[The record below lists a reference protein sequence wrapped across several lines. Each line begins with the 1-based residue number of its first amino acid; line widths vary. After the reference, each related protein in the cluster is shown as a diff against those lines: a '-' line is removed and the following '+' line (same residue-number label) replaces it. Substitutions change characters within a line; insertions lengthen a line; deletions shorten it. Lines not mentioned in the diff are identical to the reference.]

1 MARSGGK
8 FLRRFTQTLMFT
20 ERTFRHRF
28 PHEFPMKLS
37 AYRFAIALAATLS
50 LHADELAPVGPNI
63 RPLAA
68 KPGARPFTYV
78 EAPDKLPNYLA
89 GEKWGTQGQ
98 AITQMQAPMSPEQS
112 LTRLVVQPGFTTS
125 LFAAEP
131 DITKPIALAWDE
143 RGRLWVAET
152 VDYPNEQQPEGQGRD
167 RIKICE
173 DTNGDGKADKFTV
186 FADKLSIPTSLC
198 FGNGGLI
205 VIEGGHTLF
214 LKDTDG
220 DDRADERKVLFSG
233 WNMGDTHATAS
244 NLRYG
249 LDNWIW
255 GTVGYSGFDGEVGGK
270 NVKFG
275 MGVFRFKPDGSA
287 LEFIRSSN
295 NNTWGLGLTEDGVVL
310 GSTANGNA
318 AWYMPIPNRYYEA
331 VSGWNS
337 SRMETVADTQAIYP
351 VTEKVRQVD
360 WHNKY
365 SAGAGSALYTAR
377 AFPAEFWN
385 QISFVCEPTGHLIGW
400 FRWER
405 QGADFKAVN
414 LGSFLASDDEWTAP
428 IVAEVGPDGALWVL
442 DWYNYI
448 VQHNPVPIGFKNG
461 KGNAYETPIRDKRH
475 GRVFRVVHESDRQQG
490 KRLNPLKASATK
502 TGKPGEE
509 LVAALKSD
517 NQLWRMHAQRLL
529 IERGDKSV
537 APALRE
543 LVADSSADTLGF
555 NAGATH
561 ALWTLHGL
569 NAVGAEATAALK
581 HASPSVRRAAV
592 GVLPR
597 TEDSRDTLVRSGLLK
612 DSDAQVRLA
621 VLLALADLPADED
634 TGFAL
639 AQAIRDPRNAGDR
652 WLRDACA
659 AAGAKH
665 LAGFGKGIIGS
676 ADPLPAGA
684 LEVVRIVAR
693 HYATATPD
701 SVAMVVRAVSE
712 TSATTTTAVL
722 DGLIAGWPAQSKPDF
737 NDEAGT
743 QLDEA
748 MRAFPD
754 AAKDKLLVLAQKWG
768 RLDLFTAQV
777 SASKQRLA
785 AKLADTAAADPER
798 IEAARGL
805 LRLADE
811 IGNVRAA
818 LGQISLQASP
828 ALAGGLLGALSESRL
843 PETGTEVLSLWKKFT
858 PAQKRAALNTLLRR
872 GPWAAAVLDQL
883 AAGNLVPK
891 DLDGGQWQALRN
903 NPDRVLAARAKML
916 SEKTAKLSSD
926 REAVVKQFMP
936 AAKKDG
942 DLKRG
947 KELYAQN
954 CGVCHLFYG
963 TGGKV
968 GPDLSGI
975 GVRAKDEILA
985 EILDP
990 NRSVEA
996 NYVLWTVETKAGDS
1010 LSGRL
1015 DTETQTSVE
1024 LYDLQ
1029 GQKHVFQRKDIASLT
1044 ASNQSIM
1051 PTGLEQVGEQGL
1063 ADILAYLAAGA
1074 QK

>member
-1 MARSGGK
+1 
-8 FLRRFTQTLMFT
+8 MFT

-37 AYRFAIALAATLS
+37 AHRFATALAATLS

-68 KPGARPFTYV
+68 KPGTRPFTYV

-98 AITQMQAPMSPEQS
+98 AITQMQAPLSPEES
-112 LTRLVVQPGFTTS
+112 AKRLVVQPGFTTS

-214 LKDTDG
+214 LKDTNG

-249 LDNWIW
+249 PDNWIW

-331 VSGWNS
+331 VSGWNA

-365 SAGAGSALYTAR
+365 TAGAGSALYTAR
-377 AFPAEFWN
+377 AFPQEFWN

-475 GRVFRVVHESDRQQG
+475 GRVFRVMATG
-490 KRLNPLKASATK
+490 GTAKPAPAALNSA
-502 TGKPGEE
+502 KPAE
-509 LVAALKSD
+509 LVAALRSD

-529 IERGDKSV
+529 VERADKAA
-537 APALRE
+537 APELRE
-543 LVADSSADTLGF
+543 LVADRSVDALGL
-555 NAGATH
+555 NAAATH
-561 ALWTLHGL
+561 ALWTLQGL
-569 NAVGAEATAALK
+569 GAVGAEATAALK
-581 HASPSVRRAAV
+581 HPSASVRRAAV

-597 TEDSRDTLVRSGLLK
+597 NDESRDTLVRSGLLK

-621 VLLALADLPADED
+621 VFLAPADLPADED
-634 TGFAL
+634 AGFAL
-639 AQAIRDPRNAGDR
+639 AKALRDPVNAGDR
-652 WLRDACA
+652 WLRDALA
-659 AAGAKH
+659 AAAAKH
-665 LAGFGKGIIGS
+665 LEGFGKGIIGS
-676 ADPLPAGA
+676 LDPLPESA

-693 HYATATPD
+693 HYATAAPD

-737 NDEAGT
+737 NDEAVT
-743 QLDEA
+743 QLGEA

-754 AAKDKLLVLAQKWG
+754 AAKDKLLGLAQKWG

-777 SASKQRLA
+777 SATKQRLA

-805 LRLADE
+805 LRLADQM
-811 IGNVRAA
+811 GTVRAA

-828 ALAGGLLGALSESRL
+828 ALAGGLLGALGESRL
-843 PETGTEVLSLWKKFT
+843 PETGTEVLSHWKEFT

-903 NPDRVLAARAKML
+903 NPDRDLAARAKAL

-926 REAVVKQFMP
+926 REAVMKQFMP
-936 AAKKDG
+936 AAKKEG

-947 KELYAQN
+947 QELYSQN

-963 TGGKV
+963 AGGKV

-1029 GQKHVFQRKDIASLT
+1029 GQKHVFQRKDLASLT

-1051 PTGLEQVGEQGL
+1051 PTGLEQLGEQGL
-1063 ADILAYLAAGA
+1063 ADILAYLAAGV

>member
-1 MARSGGK
+1 
-8 FLRRFTQTLMFT
+8 
-20 ERTFRHRF
+20 
-28 PHEFPMKLS
+28 MKLL
-37 AYRFAIALAATLS
+37 AYRFAIALAATFALS
-50 LHADELAPVGPNI
+50 ADELVPATPHV
-63 RPLAA
+63 RPLNA
-68 KPGARPFTYV
+68 KPGARPFSYM

-98 AITQMQAPMSPEQS
+98 AITQMQAPMSPEES
-112 LTRLVVQPGFTTS
+112 AKRLVVQPGFTTS

-152 VDYPNEQQPEGQGRD
+152 VDYPNEQQPDGQGRD

-214 LKDTDG
+214 LKDTNG

-270 NVKFG
+270 QVKFG

-331 VSGWNS
+331 VSGWS
-337 SRMETVADTQAIYP
+337 ATRMETVADTQAIYP

-365 SAGAGSALYTAR
+365 TAGAGSALYTAR
-377 AFPAEFWN
+377 AFPQEFWN
-385 QISFVCEPTGHLIGW
+385 HISFVCEPTGHLIGW

-475 GRVFRVVHESDRQQG
+475 GRVFRVTATG
-490 KRLNPLKASATK
+490 ASAQPAPTALQSAK
-502 TGKPGEE
+502 STE

-517 NQLWRMHAQRLL
+517 NQLWRNHAQRLL
-529 IERGDKSV
+529 VERTDKSV
-537 APALRE
+537 VPALNA
-543 LVADSSADTLGF
+543 LVTDRSADALGL
-555 NAGATH
+555 NAAATH

-569 NAVGAEATAALK
+569 GAVGSEAVTGLK
-581 HASPSVRRAAV
+581 HPSASVRRAAV

-597 TEDSRDTLVRSGLLK
+597 SAETRDTLVRDGVLN

-621 VLLALADLPADED
+621 ALLALADTPADED
-634 TGFAL
+634 AGFAL
-639 AQAIRDPRNAGDR
+639 ARTLREPRNAGDR
-652 WLRDACA
+652 WLRDALA

-665 LAGFGKGIIGS
+665 LEGFGKGIIGS
-676 ADPLPAGA
+676 ADPLPEGA
-684 LEVVRIVAR
+684 QEVVRIVTR
-693 HYATATPD
+693 HYAAAAPA
-701 SVAMVVRAVSE
+701 SVAMVVRAISE
-712 TSATTTTAVL
+712 IPAATALTVL
-722 DGLIAGWPAQSKPDF
+722 DGLTAGWPTDNRPGF
-737 NDEAGT
+737 NEEAVS
-743 QLDEA
+743 QLGDA
-748 MRAFPD
+748 MAALPD
-754 AAKDKLLVLAQKWG
+754 AAKDKLLVLARKWNC
-768 RLDLFTAQV
+768 LDLFPSQL
-777 SASKQRLA
+777 SATKLRLA
-785 AKLADTAAADPER
+785 AKVADAAAPDAER
-798 IEAARGL
+798 VEAARGL

-811 IGNVRAA
+811 LANVKTA
-818 LGQISLQASP
+818 LAQISIQATP
-828 ALAGGLLGALSESRL
+828 ALAGGLLSALNESRL
-843 PETGTEVLSLWKKFT
+843 PETGTEVLARWKTFT
-858 PAQKRAALNTLLRR
+858 PAQKRAALNTLIRR
-872 GPWAAAVLDQL
+872 GPWAAAVLDRL
-883 AAGNLVPK
+883 AAGDLVPK
-891 DLDGGQWQALRN
+891 DLDGGMWQALRN
-903 NPDRVLAARAKML
+903 NPDRSLADRARELA
-916 SEKTAKLSSD
+916 EKTAKLSSD
-926 REAVVKQFMP
+926 REAVVKQFLS
-936 AAKKDG
+936 AAKKAG

-996 NYVLWTVETKAGDS
+996 NYVLWTAETKSGETI
-1010 LSGRL
+1010 SGRL

-1024 LYDLQ
+1024 IYDLQ
-1029 GQKHVFQRKDIASLT
+1029 GQKHAIQRKDLATLE

-1063 ADILAYLAAGA
+1063 ADILEYLASGA
-1074 QK
+1074 HK

>member
-1 MARSGGK
+1 
-8 FLRRFTQTLMFT
+8 
-20 ERTFRHRF
+20 
-28 PHEFPMKLS
+28 MKQF
-37 AYRFAIALAATLS
+37 AYRFAIALAATFALS
-50 LHADELAPVGPNI
+50 ADELVPATPHV
-63 RPLAA
+63 RPLNAR
-68 KPGARPFTYV
+68 PGARPFTYM

-98 AITQMQAPMSPEQS
+98 ALTQMQAPMSPEDS
-112 LTRLVVQPGFTTS
+112 AKRLVVQPGFTTS

-255 GTVGYSGFDGEVGGK
+255 GTVGYSGFDGQVGGK

-331 VSGWNS
+331 VSGWNA

-365 SAGAGSALYTAR
+365 TAGAGSALYTAR
-377 AFPAEFWN
+377 AFPQEFWN

-461 KGNAYETPIRDKRH
+461 KGNAYETSLRDKRH
-475 GRVFRVVHESDRQQG
+475 GRVFRVTATGSAG
-490 KRLNPLKASATK
+490 KPAPTALASA
-502 TGKPGEE
+502 KPAE
-509 LVAALKSD
+509 LVATLKSD
-517 NQLWRMHAQRLL
+517 NQLWRNHAQRLL
-529 IERGDKSV
+529 VERGDKSAV
-537 APALRE
+537 PALQA
-543 LVADSSADTLGF
+543 LVADRSVDALGF
-555 NAGATH
+555 NAAATH

-569 NAVGAEATAALK
+569 GAVSGEAVTALSHPSA
-581 HASPSVRRAAV
+581 SVRRAAV

-597 TEDSRDTLVRSGLLK
+597 TGETRDILVRSGLLK

-621 VLLALADLPADED
+621 TLLALADLPADED

-639 AQAIRDPRNAGDR
+639 AQALREPRNAGDR
-652 WLRDACA
+652 WLRDAFA

-665 LAGFGKGIIGS
+665 LQGFGQGIIGS
-676 ADPLPAGA
+676 ADPLPDSA

-693 HYATATPD
+693 HYATPGPD
-701 SVAMVVRAVSE
+701 SVALVVRAISE
-712 TSATTTTAVL
+712 VPAATALAVL
-722 DGLIAGWPAQSKPDF
+722 DGVTAGWPADNRPGF
-737 NDEAGT
+737 NEEAAS
-743 QLDEA
+743 QLGKA
-748 MRAFPD
+748 MAALPD
-754 AAKDKLLVLAQKWG
+754 AAKDKLLVLARKWN
-768 RLDLFTAQV
+768 RLDLFPKQLAATQ
-777 SASKQRLA
+777 QRLA
-785 AKLADTAAADPER
+785 AKVADATVADTER
-798 IEAARGL
+798 VEAARGL

-811 IGNVRAA
+811 ITHVKSA
-818 LGQISLQASP
+818 LAQITVQASP
-828 ALAGGLLGALSESRL
+828 ALAGGMLNALNESRL
-843 PETGTEVLSLWKKFT
+843 PETGAEVLGRWKQFT
-858 PAQKRAALNTLLRR
+858 PIQKRAALNTLLRR

-883 AAGNLVPK
+883 DAGNLVPK
-891 DLDGGQWQALRN
+891 DLDGGQWQSLRN
-903 NPDRVLAARAKML
+903 HPDRDLAARARAVA
-916 SEKTAKLSSD
+916 EKKGKLSAD
-926 REAVVKQFMP
+926 REAVVKQFLP
-936 AAKKDG
+936 AANREG
-942 DLKRG
+942 SPQRG
-947 KELYAQN
+947 KELFAQN

-963 TGGKV
+963 AGGKV

-996 NYVLWTVETKAGDS
+996 NYVLWTVETKSGDS

-1029 GQKHVFQRKDIASLT
+1029 GQKHVFQRKDIASLE

-1074 QK
+1074 QR

>member
-1 MARSGGK
+1 
-8 FLRRFTQTLMFT
+8 
-20 ERTFRHRF
+20 
-28 PHEFPMKLS
+28 MKQF
-37 AYRFAIALAATLS
+37 AYRFAIALAATFALT
-50 LHADELAPVGPNI
+50 ADELVPATPHV
-63 RPLAA
+63 RPLNAR
-68 KPGARPFTYV
+68 PGARPFTYM

-98 AITQMQAPMSPEQS
+98 AITQMQAPMSPEES
-112 LTRLVVQPGFTTS
+112 AKRLVVQPGFATS

-205 VIEGGHTLF
+205 VIEGGHALF
-214 LKDTDG
+214 LKDTNG

-255 GTVGYSGFDGEVGGK
+255 GTVGYSGFDGQVGGK

-287 LEFIRSSN
+287 LEFIRSCN

-331 VSGWNS
+331 VSGWS
-337 SRMETVADTQAIYP
+337 AARMETVADTQAIYP

-365 SAGAGSALYTAR
+365 TAGAGSALYTAR
-377 AFPAEFWN
+377 AFPSEFWN

-461 KGNAYETPIRDKRH
+461 KGNAYETSLRDKRH
-475 GRVFRVVHESDRQQG
+475 GRVFRVTATG
-490 KRLNPLKASATK
+490 SA
-502 TGKPGEE
+502 GKPAPTALTSAKPAE

-517 NQLWRMHAQRLL
+517 NQIWRNHAQRLL
-529 IERGDKSV
+529 VERGDKSV
-537 APALRE
+537 VPALQA
-543 LVADSSADTLGF
+543 LVADRSLDALGL
-555 NAGATH
+555 NAAATH
-561 ALWTLHGL
+561 ALWTLQGL
-569 NAVGAEATAALK
+569 GAVGSEAATALNHPSA
-581 HASPSVRRAAV
+581 SVRRAAV

-597 TEDSRDTLVRSGLLK
+597 TGETRDTLVRSGLLK

-621 VLLALADLPADED
+621 TLLALADLPADED
-634 TGFAL
+634 SGYAL
-639 AQAIRDPRNAGDR
+639 AQALRDPRNAGDR
-652 WLRDACA
+652 WLRDAIA

-665 LAGFGKGIIGS
+665 LQGFGKGIIGS
-676 ADPLPAGA
+676 ADPLPDSA

-693 HYATATPD
+693 HYATPGPD
-701 SVAMVVRAVSE
+701 SVAHVVRAISE
-712 TSATTTTAVL
+712 VPAATALAVL
-722 DGLIAGWPAQSKPDF
+722 DGVTAGWPADNKPSF
-737 NDEAGT
+737 NEEAAS
-743 QLDEA
+743 QLGEA
-748 MRAFPD
+748 VAALPD
-754 AAKDKLLVLAQKWG
+754 AAKDKLLVLARKWN
-768 RLDLFTAQV
+768 RLDLFPKQL
-777 SASKQRLA
+777 SATQQRLA
-785 AKLADTAAADPER
+785 AKMADATVADTER
-798 IEAARGL
+798 VEAARGL

-811 IGNVRAA
+811 LTHVESA
-818 LGQISLQASP
+818 LAQITVQASP
-828 ALAGGLLGALSESRL
+828 ALAGGLLNALNESRL
-843 PETGTEVLSLWKKFT
+843 PETGTEVLARWKSFT
-858 PAQKRAALNTLLRR
+858 PAQKRAALNTLIRR
-872 GPWAAAVLDQL
+872 GPWAAAVLDRL
-883 AAGNLVPK
+883 AAGDLVPK
-891 DLDGGQWQALRN
+891 DLDGGMWQALRN
-903 NPDRVLAARAKML
+903 NPDRALAERARSLA
-916 SEKTAKLSSD
+916 EKTAKLSAD
-926 REAVVKQFMP
+926 REAVVKQFLP
-936 AAKKDG
+936 AAQKEG

-947 KELYAQN
+947 KELFAQN

-963 TGGKV
+963 AGGKV

-996 NYVLWTVETKAGDS
+996 NYVLWTLETKSGDT

-1024 LYDLQ
+1024 IYDLQ
-1029 GQKHVFQRKDIASLT
+1029 GQKHAVQRKDIASLE

-1063 ADILAYLAAGA
+1063 ADILAYLASGA
-1074 QK
+1074 NK

>member
-1 MARSGGK
+1 
-8 FLRRFTQTLMFT
+8 
-20 ERTFRHRF
+20 
-28 PHEFPMKLS
+28 MKLF
-37 AYRFAIALAATLS
+37 AYRFAIALAATFALS
-50 LHADELAPVGPNI
+50 ADELVPATPHV
-63 RPLAA
+63 RPLNA
-68 KPGARPFTYV
+68 KPGARPFSYM

-98 AITQMQAPMSPEQS
+98 AITQMQAPMSPEES
-112 LTRLVVQPGFTTS
+112 AKRLVVQPGFTTS

-152 VDYPNEQQPEGQGRD
+152 VDYPNEQQPDGQGRD

-214 LKDTDG
+214 LKDTNG

-270 NVKFG
+270 QVKFG

-331 VSGWNS
+331 VSGWS
-337 SRMETVADTQAIYP
+337 ATRMETVADTQAIYP

-365 SAGAGSALYTAR
+365 TAGAGSALYTAR
-377 AFPAEFWN
+377 SFPQEFWN

-475 GRVFRVVHESDRQQG
+475 GRVFRVT
-490 KRLNPLKASATK
+490 ATGG
-502 TGKPGEE
+502 TAQPPPAALHRAGGSE

-517 NQLWRMHAQRLL
+517 NQLWRNHAQRLL
-529 IERGDKSV
+529 IERADKSAV
-537 APALRE
+537 PALKS
-543 LVADSSADTLGF
+543 LVANRSTDALGL
-555 NAGATH
+555 NAAATH

-569 NAVGAEATAALK
+569 GAVGSEAVTALK
-581 HASPSVRRAAV
+581 HPSASVRRAAI

-597 TEDSRDTLVRSGLLK
+597 TAETRDTLVRDGVLN

-621 VLLALADLPADED
+621 ALLTLADTPADVD
-634 TGFAL
+634 AGFAL
-639 AQAIRDPRNAGDR
+639 AQALREPRNAGDR
-652 WLRDACA
+652 WLRDALA

-665 LAGFGKGIIGS
+665 LEGFGKGIIGS
-676 ADPLPAGA
+676 ADPLPEGA
-684 LEVVRIVAR
+684 QEVVRIVTR
-693 HYATATPD
+693 HYAAAAPA
-701 SVAMVVRAVSE
+701 SVAQVVRAI
-712 TSATTTTAVL
+712 SAIPAATALTVL
-722 DGLIAGWPAQSKPDF
+722 DGLTAGWPADNRPGF
-737 NDEAGT
+737 NEEAVS
-743 QLDEA
+743 QLGNA
-748 MRAFPD
+748 MAALPD
-754 AAKDKLLVLAQKWG
+754 AAKDKLLVLARKWN
-768 RLDLFTAQV
+768 RLDLFPSQL
-777 SASKQRLA
+777 SATKQRLA
-785 AKLADTAAADPER
+785 AKVADAAAPDAER
-798 IEAARGL
+798 VEAARGL

-811 IGNVRAA
+811 LANVKTA
-818 LGQISLQASP
+818 LAQISIQATP
-828 ALAGGLLGALSESRL
+828 ALAGGLLSALNESRL
-843 PETGTEVLSLWKKFT
+843 PETGTEVLARWKTFT
-858 PAQKRAALNTLLRR
+858 PAQKRAALNTLIRR
-872 GPWAAAVLDQL
+872 GPWAAAVLDRL
-883 AAGNLVPK
+883 AAGDLVPK
-891 DLDGGQWQALRN
+891 DLDGGMWQALRN
-903 NPDRVLAARAKML
+903 NPDRSLADRARELA
-916 SEKTAKLSSD
+916 EKTAKLSAD
-926 REAVVKQFMP
+926 REAVVKLFLP
-936 AAKKDG
+936 AAKKEG

-947 KELYAQN
+947 KELFAQN

-996 NYVLWTVETKAGDS
+996 NYVLWTLETKAGDT

-1024 LYDLQ
+1024 IYDLQ
-1029 GQKHVFQRKDIASLT
+1029 GQKHAVQRKDIASLE

-1074 QK
+1074 HK

>member
-1 MARSGGK
+1 
-8 FLRRFTQTLMFT
+8 
-20 ERTFRHRF
+20 
-28 PHEFPMKLS
+28 MKQS
-37 AYRFAIALAATLS
+37 APCIALALVAAAS
-50 LHADELAPVGPNI
+50 LHADELTIVGPNI
-63 RPLAA
+63 RPLAP
-68 KPGARPFTYV
+68 KPGPQPFTYT
-78 EAPDKLPNYLA
+78 EASDKLPNYLA

-98 AITQMQAPMSPEQS
+98 AITQMQAPLSAEES
-112 LTRLVVQPGFTTS
+112 SKRLVVQPGFIAS

-173 DTNGDGKADKFTV
+173 DTNGDGRADKFTV

-214 LKDTDG
+214 LKDTNG
-220 DDRADERKVLFSG
+220 DDKADERKVLFSG

-270 NVKFG
+270 KHKFG

-287 LEFIRSSN
+287 IEFIRSSN
-295 NNTWGLGLTEDGVVL
+295 NNTWGLGLTEDGLVL

-318 AWYMPIPNRYYEA
+318 AWYMPIPNRYYET
-331 VSGWNS
+331 VSGWNA

-365 SAGAGSALYTAR
+365 TAGAGSAIYTAR
-377 AFPAEFWN
+377 AFPQEFWN

-400 FRWER
+400 FRYER

-428 IVAEVGPDGALWVL
+428 IVAEVGPDGAVWVL

-475 GRVFRVVHESDRQQG
+475 GRVYRVVASGMTATAAPAALQQ
-490 KRLNPLKASATK
+490 A
-502 TGKPGEE
+502 KPAE
-509 LVAALKSD
+509 LVTALKSD
-517 NQLWRMHAQRLL
+517 NQLWRLHAQRLL
-529 IERGDKSV
+529 VERGDQAV
-537 APALRE
+537 VPALRE
-543 LVADSSADTLGF
+543 LVADPSADALGL
-555 NAGATH
+555 NPTATH
-561 ALWTLHGL
+561 ALWTLHGI
-569 NAVGAEATAALK
+569 NSIGAETIAALK
-581 HASPSVRRAAV
+581 HPSASVRRAAV

-597 TEDSRDTLVRSGLLK
+597 NDASRDTLVRAGMLK
-612 DSDAQVRLA
+612 DSEAQVRLA
-621 VLLALADLPADED
+621 ALLALADMPTDEAAG
-634 TGFAL
+634 TAL
-639 AQAIRDPRNAGDR
+639 VAALLDPRNAGDR
-652 WLRDACA
+652 WLRDAIA
-659 AAGAKH
+659 AAAAKH
-665 LAGFGKGIIGS
+665 LEGFGKAIIGS
-676 ADPLPAGA
+676 VDPLPEGA

-693 HYATATPD
+693 HYATPAPD
-701 SVAMVVRAVSE
+701 SVAQVVSTVA
-712 TSATTTTAVL
+712 ATAAPATLAVL

-737 NDEAGT
+737 AGETEA
-743 QLDEA
+743 QLSEA
-748 MRAFPD
+748 MSAFPE
-754 AAKDKLLVLAQKWG
+754 AAKDKLLVLAQKWN

-777 SASKQRLA
+777 VATQQRLA
-785 AKLADTAAADPER
+785 AKLADTAAGDPER

-811 IGNVRAA
+811 LANVRAT
-818 LGQISLQASP
+818 LTQISLQASP
-828 ALAGGLLGALSESRL
+828 ALAGGLLNALGESRL
-843 PETGTEVLSLWKKFT
+843 SETGAEILGRWKTLT
-858 PAQKRAALNTLLRR
+858 PSQKRGALNTLLRR
-872 GPWAAAVLDQL
+872 GPWATAVLDQL
-883 AAGNLVPK
+883 DAGNLVPK
-891 DLDGGQWQALRN
+891 DLDGGQWQTLRN
-903 NPDRVLAARAKML
+903 NPDRDLAARARTL
-916 SEKTAKLSSD
+916 AEKKGKLSAD
-926 REAVVKQFMP
+926 REAVMKQFLP
-936 AAKKDG
+936 AAKKAG
-942 DLKRG
+942 DVKRG
-947 KELYAQN
+947 QELYAQN

-963 TGGKV
+963 AGGKV

-996 NYVLWTVETKAGDS
+996 NYVLWTVETKAGETF
-1010 LSGRL
+1010 SGRL
-1015 DTETQTSVE
+1015 DTETQTSIE

-1029 GQKHVFQRKDIASLT
+1029 GQKHALQRKDIASLE

-1063 ADILAYLAAGA
+1063 ADILEYLAAGV

>member
-1 MARSGGK
+1 
-8 FLRRFTQTLMFT
+8 
-20 ERTFRHRF
+20 
-28 PHEFPMKLS
+28 MKLF
-37 AYRFAIALAATLS
+37 AYRFAIALAATFALS
-50 LHADELAPVGPNI
+50 ADELVPATPHV
-63 RPLAA
+63 RPLNA
-68 KPGARPFTYV
+68 KPGARPFSYM

-98 AITQMQAPMSPEQS
+98 AITQMQAPMSPEES
-112 LTRLVVQPGFTTS
+112 AKRLVVQPGFTPS

-152 VDYPNEQQPEGQGRD
+152 VDYPNEQQPDGQGRD

-198 FGNGGLI
+198 FGNSGLI
-205 VIEGGHTLF
+205 VIEGGHTLL
-214 LKDTDG
+214 LKDTNG
-220 DDRADERKVLFSG
+220 DDRADERKMLFSG

-270 NVKFG
+270 QVKFG

-331 VSGWNS
+331 VSGWS
-337 SRMETVADTQAIYP
+337 ATRMETVADTQAIYP

-365 SAGAGSALYTAR
+365 TAGAGSALYTAR
-377 AFPAEFWN
+377 SFPQEFWN

-475 GRVFRVVHESDRQQG
+475 GRVFRVTATGGSAKPAPAALYRAGGSD
-490 KRLNPLKASATK
+490 
-502 TGKPGEE
+502 

-517 NQLWRMHAQRLL
+517 NQLWRNHAQRLL
-529 IERGDKSV
+529 IERADKSAV
-537 APALRE
+537 PALKS
-543 LVADSSADTLGF
+543 LVANRSTDALGL
-555 NAGATH
+555 NAAATH

-569 NAVGAEATAALK
+569 DAVGSEAVTALK
-581 HASPSVRRAAV
+581 HPSASVRRAAV

-597 TEDSRDTLVRSGLLK
+597 TAETRDTLVRDGVLN

-621 VLLALADLPADED
+621 ALLALADTPADED
-634 TGFAL
+634 AGFAL
-639 AQAIRDPRNAGDR
+639 AQALREPRNASDR
-652 WLRDACA
+652 WLRDALA

-665 LAGFGKGIIGS
+665 LEGFGKGIIGS
-676 ADPLPAGA
+676 ADPLPEGA
-684 LEVVRIVAR
+684 QEVVRIVTR
-693 HYATATPD
+693 HYAAAAPA
-701 SVAMVVRAVSE
+701 SVAQVVRAI
-712 TSATTTTAVL
+712 SAIPAATALTVL
-722 DGLIAGWPAQSKPDF
+722 DGLTAGWPADNRPGF
-737 NDEAGT
+737 NEEAVS
-743 QLDEA
+743 QLGDA
-748 MRAFPD
+748 MAALPD
-754 AAKDKLLVLAQKWG
+754 AAKDKLLVLARKWN
-768 RLDLFTAQV
+768 RLDLFPSQL
-777 SASKQRLA
+777 SATKQRLA
-785 AKLADTAAADPER
+785 AKVADAAAPDAER
-798 IEAARGL
+798 VEAARGL

-811 IGNVRAA
+811 LANVKTA
-818 LGQISLQASP
+818 LAQISIQATP
-828 ALAGGLLGALSESRL
+828 ALAGGLLSALNESRL
-843 PETGTEVLSLWKKFT
+843 PETGTEVLARWKTFT
-858 PAQKRAALNTLLRR
+858 PAQKRAALNTLIRR
-872 GPWAAAVLDQL
+872 GPWAAAVLDRL
-883 AAGNLVPK
+883 AAGDLVPK
-891 DLDGGQWQALRN
+891 DLDGGMWQALRN
-903 NPDRVLAARAKML
+903 NPDRSLADRARELA
-916 SEKTAKLSSD
+916 EKTAKLSAD
-926 REAVVKQFMP
+926 REAVVKQFLP
-936 AAKKDG
+936 AAKKEG

-947 KELYAQN
+947 KELFTQN

-996 NYVLWTVETKAGDS
+996 NYVLWTAETKSGETI
-1010 LSGRL
+1010 SGRL

-1024 LYDLQ
+1024 IYDLQ
-1029 GQKHVFQRKDIASLT
+1029 GQKHAIQRKDLT
-1044 ASNQSIM
+1044 TLEASNQSIM

-1074 QK
+1074 HK